1 MKKKILYVPLDERS
15 CNYDF
20 PQKLAAMTEDMELLE
35 PPIHLMGF
43 KKTPADPDALWQWV
57 FEQAPQCQ
65 YAVISVDTM
74 VYGNLINSRI
84 HHKTWEQCRDLME
97 NFRRLKA
104 QNPKL
109 KIHAFNL
116 VARVAA
122 YNSDAEDP
130 DYWAQ
135 FGTQIWKYAY
145 FRDKEERGLLSE
157 AEKDVLSMLKTSI
170 PAGILTDFLDR
181 REVDRKVNLS
191 CVDLVE
197 EGVFDLLT
205 VPKDDTAEFG
215 YAAMDQRALASHV
228 YEKQLMDR
236 VLVYPGADEVGSVLF
251 ARVFNDIHN
260 YTPRIYVRYSSTYGP
275 FVIPLYEDRPL
286 NESVK
291 AQIHS
296 LGGVMVSG
304 ADHSDCMLAVNS
316 PGLHMTEASAQDSR
330 DITCSTHANLAEFFA
345 SQRHYYQTQH
355 KPVGMAEV
363 SVANGCDN
371 ECMDM
376 GRLTGAYSFL
386 TAVGGWNTTA
396 NTVGVVLAQL
406 VIASYYQGF
415 QNMPEQLERSRR
427 FMTEHLVADW
437 IYQSN
442 VLPKYLEKTRDT
454 VDPYALDDHMGE
466 AVADFRREI
475 QNMIG
480 QKFPNG
486 LFGKP
491 IRLENLEFQ
500 WNGVFYVRLSVA

>member
-1 MKKKILYVPLDERS
+1 MTKKILYVPLDERS

-20 PQKLAAMTEDMELLE
+20 PQKLAAMTEDTELLE
-35 PPIHLMGF
+35 PPINLMGF
-43 KKTPADPDALWQWV
+43 KKTPADPERLWNWV
-57 FEQAPQCQ
+57 FENAPICE
-65 YAVISVDTM
+65 YAIVSVDTM
-74 VYGNLINSRI
+74 VYGNLINSRT
-84 HHKTWEQCRDLME
+84 HHKTWEQCRGLLD
-97 NFRRLKA
+97 NFRTLKK

-145 FRDKEERGLLSE
+145 YQDKQERGLLSE
-157 AEKDVLSMLKTSI
+157 AEKGVFTMLKTSI
-170 PAGILTDFLDR
+170 PAGILQDFLDR
-181 REVDRKVNLS
+181 RQVDRKVNLS

-205 VPKDDTAEFG
+205 IPKDDTAEFG
-215 YAAMDQRALASHV
+215 YAAMDQRALASHI
-228 YEKQLMDR
+228 YEKQLMNR
-236 VLVYPGADEVGSVLF
+236 ILVYPGADEVGSVLF
-251 ARVFNDIHN
+251 ARIFNLMHH
-260 YTPRIYVRYSSTYGP
+260 YTPRVYVRYSSTFGP
-275 FVIPLYEDRPL
+275 FVVPLYEDRPL

-296 LGGVMVSG
+296 LGGMMVTG
-304 ADHSDCMLAVNS
+304 PDHSDCMLAVNS
-316 PGLHMTEASAQDSR
+316 PGLHMTEASAQSSR
-330 DITCSTHANLAEFFA
+330 DITCSTHVNLPEFFA

-355 KPVGMAEV
+355 KPVGLAEV

-376 GRLTGAYSFL
+376 GRLTDSYSFL

-415 QNMPEQLERSRR
+415 QNMPEQLAQSRR
-427 FMTEHLVADW
+427 FMKEHLVADW
-437 IYQSN
+437 IYQAN
-442 VLPKYLEKTRDT
+442 VLPHYLEKTRGT
-454 VDPYALDDHMGE
+454 VDPYALNEHME
-466 AVADFRREI
+466 DAVADFHREI
-475 QNMIG
+475 QGLIDR
-480 QKFPNG
+480 KFPDG

-491 IRLENLEFQ
+491 IRLVELQFQ
-500 WNGVFYVRLSVA
+500 WNGAFYVRLSVD

>member
-1 MKKKILYVPLDERS
+1 M
-15 CNYDF
+15 
-20 PQKLAAMTEDMELLE
+20 
-35 PPIHLMGF
+35 
-43 KKTPADPDALWQWV
+43 W
-57 FEQAPQCQ
+57 
-65 YAVISVDTM
+65 
-74 VYGNLINSRI
+74 
-84 HHKTWEQCRDLME
+84 
-97 NFRRLKA
+97 
-104 QNPKL
+104 
-109 KIHAFNL
+109 
-116 VARVAA
+116 
-122 YNSDAEDP
+122 
-130 DYWAQ
+130 
-135 FGTQIWKYAY
+135 
-145 FRDKEERGLLSE
+145 
-157 AEKDVLSMLKTSI
+157 
-170 PAGILTDFLDR
+170 
-181 REVDRKVNLS
+181 
-191 CVDLVE
+191 
-197 EGVFDLLT
+197 
-205 VPKDDTAEFG
+205 
-215 YAAMDQRALASHV
+215 

-251 ARVFNDIHN
+251 ARVFNDIHH